1 LGSSSPEGSGEAEL
15 ILQIK
20 TEKDVRVYLREISY
34 GRYVGNGW
42 EIMPAYGLSINGVYS
57 YNYLMSLA
65 LQNSG
70 AVPSLIQIKN
80 LATDAYHL
88 PYYPALGEYEYE
100 IPTSDVAYRGNL
112 SEYALYFYDYAGYGS
127 ALTLPDEYV
136 ELERQ
141 YREFVHANYLGID
154 DETLAFMQGIISD
167 EKFSVEDPDMIQKVA
182 SYIQQAATYNLS
194 YNRNLDYEA
203 NCAVA
208 FLLTYREGVCRHY
221 ATAATLLFRALGIPA
236 RYTQGYVGEGVAGE
250 WVDVTSEK
258 KHAWVEIYLDGLGW
272 LPVEVTGSSDSGEGD
287 GEGGGGGGGSE
298 PAKTPLEICPVDVV
312 EGYNGQPHYAKNE
325 LKVAFDSALESLL
338 KKGYTYEVQISG
350 SRTEKGESIST
361 IESFTL
367 YDPNKNDVTD
377 QFRVVYQNGL
387 IRVTNTQVVITLYSL
402 QKYYDG
408 TALSYRADDYYIR
421 SLPDGV
427 ARVEFNLSGTLT
439 DAGMLDMAELEML
452 PVTLYNERG
461 EDVTENFYVKF
472 EGQPLRVDRRAI
484 TLKALSE
491 SKVYDG
497 TPLTNS
503 RVELVLG
510 ELPEGHTLIAQAKGS
525 ITVEGT
531 VDNVIDESTLQILD
545 ADGND
550 VTENYDITL
559 LDGELTVLP

>member
-1 LGSSSPEGSGEAEL
+1 
-15 ILQIK
+15 
-20 TEKDVRVYLREISY
+20 
-34 GRYVGNGW
+34 
-42 EIMPAYGLSINGVYS
+42 
-57 YNYLMSLA
+57 
-65 LQNSG
+65 
-70 AVPSLIQIKN
+70 
-80 LATDAYHL
+80 
-88 PYYPALGEYEYE
+88 
-100 IPTSDVAYRGNL
+100 
-112 SEYALYFYDYAGYGS
+112 
-127 ALTLPDEYV
+127 
-136 ELERQ
+136 
-141 YREFVHANYLGID
+141 
-154 DETLAFMQGIISD
+154 
-167 EKFSVEDPDMIQKVA
+167 
-182 SYIQQAATYNLS
+182 
-194 YNRNLDYEA
+194 
-203 NCAVA
+203 
-208 FLLTYREGVCRHY
+208 
-221 ATAATLLFRALGIPA
+221 
-236 RYTQGYVGEGVAGE
+236 
-250 WVDVTSEK
+250 
-258 KHAWVEIYLDGLGW
+258 
-272 LPVEVTGSSDSGEGD
+272 
-287 GEGGGGGGGSE
+287 
-298 PAKTPLEICPVDVV
+298 
-312 EGYNGQPHYAKNE
+312 
-325 LKVAFDSALESLL
+325 
-338 KKGYTYEVQISG
+338 
-350 SRTEKGESIST
+350 
-361 IESFTL
+361 L

-377 QFRVVYQNGL
+377 QYRVVYQNGL

-408 TALSYRADDYYIR
+408 TALSYRADDYYIL

>member
-1 LGSSSPEGSGEAEL
+1 VTITGSLTEVGTTENVASNAVITQNGRDVSDNYDVHYQNGALEILPPESGGGGGGDSAAGDSTNLGSSSPEGSGEAEL

-167 EKFSVEDPDMIQKVA
+167 EQFSVEDPDMIQKVA

-287 GEGGGGGGGSE
+287 GEGGGG
-298 PAKTPLEICPVDVV
+298 
-312 EGYNGQPHYAKNE
+312 
-325 LKVAFDSALESLL
+325 
-338 KKGYTYEVQISG
+338 
-350 SRTEKGESIST
+350 
-361 IESFTL
+361 
-367 YDPNKNDVTD
+367 
-377 QFRVVYQNGL
+377 
-387 IRVTNTQVVITLYSL
+387 
-402 QKYYDG
+402 
-408 TALSYRADDYYIR
+408 
-421 SLPDGV
+421 
-427 ARVEFNLSGTLT
+427 
-439 DAGMLDMAELEML
+439 
-452 PVTLYNERG
+452 
-461 EDVTENFYVKF
+461 
-472 EGQPLRVDRRAI
+472 
-484 TLKALSE
+484 
-491 SKVYDG
+491 
-497 TPLTNS
+497 
-503 RVELVLG
+503 
-510 ELPEGHTLIAQAKGS
+510 
-525 ITVEGT
+525 
-531 VDNVIDESTLQILD
+531 
-545 ADGND
+545 
-550 VTENYDITL
+550 
-559 LDGELTVLP
+559 